1 MKRIIAILIAT
12 NVFTLSY
19 GQSTFKFPANLN
31 TGAELIELAMS
42 ETVILLEQ
50 DYALQDASGQRF
62 GREGQPRFNSVPF
75 IGIQTTEGIVF
86 QEDISKP
93 WLYDADF
100 QLYQESYTPC
110 LSETRMSVINTAKQ
124 DTVSISDSLVY
135 AVEDK
140 YFILQDSTYNCGL
153 VINTKREPSS
163 NGWFVWIT
171 QKKDEDNIIG
181 FNAFK
186 REFPQPDEQG
196 CVSIKQPNV
205 QEIILGGFYVVP
217 FNNGPGTLGFYLD
230 AVFVR
235 NKTDIQKWDI
245 SRIVE
250 PAVII
255 KDSAGLTP
263 IDNLLENEK

>member
-1 MKRIIAILIAT
+1 MKRFIAILIAT

-42 ETVILLEQ
+42 KTVILLEQ

-62 GREGQPRFNSVPF
+62 GRDGQPRFNSVPF

-100 QLYQESYTPC
+100 QPYQESYTPC

-171 QKKDEDNIIG
+171 RKKDEDNIIG

-186 REFPQPDEQG
+186 RELPQPDEQG

-205 QEIILGGFYVVP
+205 QEIIIGGFYVVP